1 MLIKKLFLFV
11 VALGLFSFVACNN
24 SGKGSAE
31 TADSINKSNK
41 TVSENVADFMTDAAI
56 INMEEIELGNM
67 AQQQGYDQRVKD
79 FGKMLVE
86 DHTNLR
92 NKVREIATRKNIA
105 LPDSNAQKIQKA
117 REDLMKSDNFDQ
129 DFIDKMV
136 AGHKK
141 AIDTYKKALEQVSDQ
156 DVKQLISTALPQ
168 LQTHLDSAQ
177 SIQESLENK
186 NTP

>member
-1 MLIKKLFLFV
+1 MLVKKLFSFAIVLGMLF
-11 VALGLFSFVACNN
+11 FVACNN
-24 SGKGSAE
+24 AGKGSAE

-41 TVSENVADFMTDAAI
+41 TVPDDAADFMTDAAI

-67 AQQQGYDQRVKD
+67 AQQQAYSQRVKD
-79 FGKMLVE
+79 FGKMLVK

-92 NKVREIATRKNIA
+92 NKVRELATSKNIA

-136 AGHKK
+136 DGHKK
-141 AIDTYKKALEQVSDQ
+141 AIDTYQKALDQVSDQ
-156 DVKQLISTALPQ
+156 DIKQLISTALPQ

-177 SIQESLENK
+177 AIQESLQK
-186 NTP
+186 TP